1 MILALRAWQRR
12 ELAPPWRGQFGM
24 LLAGWGVFNLVEGLI
39 DHQILGI
46 HHVRDDLGAPLGWD
60 IGFLVFGA
68 LLIIVGLLL
77 SKSGEKI
84 AQDYNERQARRATGA

>member
-1 MILALRAWQRR
+1 
-12 ELAPPWRGQFGM
+12 M